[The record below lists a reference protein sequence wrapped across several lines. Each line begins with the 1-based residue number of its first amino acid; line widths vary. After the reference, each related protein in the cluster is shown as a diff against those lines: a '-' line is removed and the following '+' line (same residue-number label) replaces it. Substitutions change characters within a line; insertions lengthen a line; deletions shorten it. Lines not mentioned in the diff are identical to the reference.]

1 MTADVTMEDNPLREG
16 MPEERSAAPAAL
28 VIFGASGDLTR
39 RKLLPA
45 VYNLALSRL
54 LPAGFAVVGV
64 ARRPK
69 PDFADEMREGIA
81 KFSRRRPIDEGIW
94 SDLAQGVS
102 YVQGSFDGAETYAR
116 LGAELERLDRE
127 RGTRGSRVYYLAV
140 APDQVPL
147 IVRGLREA
155 GLVAPPSYER
165 DAPFQRVIVEK
176 PFGED
181 LESARALNRELL
193 AHLAES
199 QIYRI
204 DHYLGKETV
213 QNLLVLRFGNT
224 IFEPLWSRQHV
235 EHVQITVAEEIGVEG
250 RGNFYEKVGI
260 TRDIVQ
266 NHALQLLT
274 LVAMEP
280 PASWDA
286 DAVRDEKVK
295 VLRTLRRISEGGA
308 LSSTV
313 RAQYA
318 AGLVR
323 GDRVA
328 GYREE
333 PDIAAGS
340 ATETYVAMKIHVDS
354 WRWGGVPF
362 YLRAGKRLAKRVA
375 EVVLHYKPLPHG
387 LFRSAPGA
395 TDEPNALV
403 MRLQPDEGISLKFA
417 AKVPGGGVAI
427 RGVTMDFRYGAAFG
441 SSTPEAY
448 ERLILDTMRGDA
460 TLFTRADEVEA
471 QWGFI
476 DPILRGW
483 ASERAPVASY
493 PAGSWGPAEADAL
506 IAPRAWRRP

>member
-1 MTADVTMEDNPLREG
+1 
-16 MPEERSAAPAAL
+16 
-28 VIFGASGDLTR
+28 
-39 RKLLPA
+39 
-45 VYNLALSRL
+45 
-54 LPAGFAVVGV
+54 
-64 ARRPK
+64 
-69 PDFADEMREGIA
+69 
-81 KFSRRRPIDEGIW
+81 
-94 SDLAQGVS
+94 
-102 YVQGSFDGAETYAR
+102 
-116 LGAELERLDRE
+116 
-127 RGTRGSRVYYLAV
+127 
-140 APDQVPL
+140 VPL

-155 GLVAPPSYER
+155 GLVTPAIPG
-165 DAPFQRVIVEK
+165 DAGPFQRVVVEK

-181 LESARALNRELL
+181 LASAQELNRELL
-193 AHLAES
+193 GYLAEP

-235 EHVQITVAEEIGVEG
+235 DHVEITVAEEIGVEG
-250 RGNFYEKVGI
+250 RGRFYEKVGI

-295 VLRTLRRISEGGA
+295 VLRTLRPIAGSAVRA
-308 LSSTV
+308 STV

-318 AGLVR
+318 AGVVR

-333 PDIAAGS
+333 PDVSPAS
-340 ATETYVAMKIHVDS
+340 TTETYVALKLFVDS

-362 YLRAGKRLAKRVA
+362 HLRAGKRLQKRVA
-375 EVVLHYKPLPHG
+375 EVVLHFRPLPHG
-387 LFRSAPGA
+387 LFRKRDG
-395 TDEPNALV
+395 DHPNALV
-403 MRLQPDEGISLKFA
+403 MRLQPDEGISLRFA
-417 AKVPGGGVAI
+417 AKVPGGGVAL
-427 RGVTMDFRYGAAFG
+427 RGVAMDFRYGAAFG

-448 ERLILDTMRGDA
+448 ERLILDALRGDA

-471 QWGFI
+471 QWRFI
-476 DPILRGW
+476 DPILAGW
-483 ASERAPVASY
+483 VTERAPVASY
-493 PAGSWGPAEADAL
+493 AAGTWGPAEADAM
-506 IAPRAWRRP
+506 ISPQAWRRP